1 VRVVFLS
8 SLLLASLAF
17 AIPAHAVEV
26 RTAYE
31 GLVVVGDDGRERAL
45 TTVQGDDNPALSPD
59 GRTVVFVRHL
69 PGDPAHP
76 DEAGPTELWTIGIDG
91 SGATRVLAERA
102 SDRPEQQLVTFNHP
116 VFALDGRSVYVLS
129 AAWVTS
135 DAIHRLDLASGKIT
149 YVAPGNSL
157 RVVRAGR
164 WAGHLVADQHRYHRG
179 GGSYDDFWLLKPDGR
194 AVRDLGDDPSAVDAY
209 LREDV
214 SGR

>member
-1 VRVVFLS
+1 MRCSTLVL
-8 SLLLASLAF
+8 LMLLAGR
-17 AIPAHAVEV
+17 AHALEL

-31 GLVVVGDDGRERAL
+31 GLVVVEPGGRERAL

-76 DEAGPTELWTIGIDG
+76 GETGPTELWTIGLDG
-91 SGATRVLAERA
+91 SAPRRVLAERA
-102 SDRPEQQLVTFNHP
+102 SERPEQQLQTFNHP
-116 VFALDGRSVYVLS
+116 VFSLDGRSVYFLS

-135 DAIHRLDLASGKIT
+135 DAIHRLDLASGKLT

-157 RVVRAGR
+157 SVVRAGR

-194 AVRDLGDDPSAVDAY
+194 AVRDLGDDPSAVDAF
-209 LREDV
+209 LRGGV
-214 SGR
+214 GGR